1 MNAPK
6 DAIALALV
14 AGALAGAG
22 TVTTARTIRVRAG
35 KAWPLVAQTAARLRA
50 ALRALASTDV
60 PMTPVRRRK
69 LRAVAGVAGFA
80 GAILLI
86 EPAAAILLAAGAA
99 WLAPRVVSA
108 RRARHGRRVE
118 EGAAPAALAIA
129 GALSA
134 GMTARSAICAAAIE
148 TDGAIARELGQTA
161 WELEMGAATD
171 AALERLHARSCS
183 PSLAV
188 IAAAIQ
194 VQRHS
199 GGDLAQLMRGIAA
212 SIQDEQRVAE
222 EARTAT
228 SQARFTAAVVIG
240 LPVCGIALG
249 ELASPGLAG
258 RMVANGVG
266 IGLLTAALMLQV
278 CGALAIR
285 RLGRASQ

>member
-1 MNAPK
+1 VNAPK
-6 DAIALALV
+6 DVIALALV

-22 TVTTARTIRVRAG
+22 TVTTAGTICIRPG
-35 KAWPLVAQTAARLRA
+35 KAWPLLTQTAAGLRE
-50 ALRALASTDV
+50 ALGALLSADV
-60 PMTPVRRRK
+60 PMTRARRRR
-69 LRAVAGVAGFA
+69 LQAVAGLAGFV

-86 EPAAAILLAAGAA
+86 EPAGAILPGAGAA

-118 EGAAPAALAIA
+118 EGAGPAALAIA

-148 TDGAIARELGQTA
+148 TDGAIARELGRTA
-161 WELEMGAATD
+161 WELEMGAGTD
-171 AALERLHARSCS
+171 AALHRLVARCCS
-183 PSLAV
+183 RSLAL

-194 VQRHS
+194 VQRHA

-212 SIQDEQRVAE
+212 SIQDELRVAE

-249 ELASPGLAG
+249 ELASPGLVG
-258 RMVANGVG
+258 RMVATGVG
-266 IGLLTAALMLQV
+266 IGLLTAALLLQV

-285 RLGRASQ
+285 RLGRASR

>member
-1 MNAPK
+1 VNAPN

-14 AGALAGAG
+14 AGALACAG
-22 TVTTARTIRVRAG
+22 TVSTARTLRIRTGR
-35 KAWPLVAQTAARLRA
+35 AWPLVTQTAAGFRE
-50 ALRALASTDV
+50 ALQALLSADV
-60 PMTPVRRRK
+60 PMTRAPRRK
-69 LRAVAGVAGFA
+69 LRAVAGVAGFTGAILLMTLA
-80 GAILLI
+80 GAILLG
-86 EPAAAILLAAGAA
+86 AGAA
-99 WLAPRVVSA
+99 WFAPRVVAA

-118 EGAAPAALAIA
+118 EGAGPAALAIA

-134 GMTARSAICAAAIE
+134 GMTARSAICAAATE
-148 TDGAIARELGQTA
+148 TNGAIARELGRTA

-171 AALERLHARSCS
+171 AALDRLHARCCS
-183 PSLAV
+183 RSLAL

-212 SIQDEQRVAE
+212 SIQDEQRVTE

-240 LPVCGIALG
+240 LPMCGIALG

-258 RMVANGVG
+258 RMVANGAGV
-266 IGLLTAALMLQV
+266 GLLTAALMLQV

-285 RLGRASQ
+285 RLGRASR